1 MFVIGAS
8 ICGIAWMGAKLYVDI
23 CAVPAHI
30 MAFYSSGHAFGMYH
44 S

>member
-1 MFVIGAS
+1 MLMIGAC
-8 ICGIAWMGAKLYVDI
+8 ICRVARMDTQFYVDV